1 MGKMKQSDI
10 IYVGN
15 ARCYHTMDW
24 YRSAKEVCA
33 PRRVLFATDLIES
46 EGHVRLVND
55 QDCIIPL
62 FNVDRLLLNK
72 QSRFGNVWRNAI
84 KLLAFPLQ
92 VFKLKALAKEHP
104 GAVYHAHTM
113 YYMFICWISGIPFIG
128 TPQGSE
134 VLVRPNRSRLYR
146 YFAIKS
152 MLAADHITVD
162 SAKMQARIKE
172 LCGAEA
178 VIVQNG
184 IDVTGIKNIVTKAP
198 RRDRVVSIRAITPL
212 YRIEEICDA
221 RAASVQQPSLTFF
234 YPFWEEEYK
243 AAIAHKLRA
252 DDVDLGRLPR
262 EKMYALLASTLLAI
276 SIPSSDSSPRT
287 VYEAIFCGCCVV
299 VSYHSYIDALPE
311 CMKARLFI
319 ADLENPHWLDQ
330 ALRVAEQVTAKPYV
344 PSEQALSLFD
354 QKKSMRFVAESFY

>member
-1 MGKMKQSDI
+1 MRQGDI
-10 IYVGN
+10 IFVGN

-24 YRSAKEVCA
+24 YRSAKAVCA
-33 PRRVLFATDLIES
+33 PRKVLFATDLIES
-46 EGHVRLVND
+46 EGYVRLVNEED
-55 QDCIIPL
+55 NIIPL
-62 FNVDRLLLNK
+62 FNVDCLLLKK
-72 QSRFGNVWRNAI
+72 QSQIGNVWRNAV

-92 VFKLKALAKEHP
+92 IAKLRVLARKHP

-113 YYMFICWISGIPFIG
+113 YYMFVCWLAGIRFIG

-134 VLVRPNRSRLYR
+134 VLVRPYRSRLYR

-152 MLAADHITVD
+152 LLAADHITVD
-162 SAKMQARIKE
+162 STKMKDRIRE

-184 IDVTGIKNIVTKAP
+184 IDVASINRIVTSAQ

-212 YRIEEICDA
+212 YRIKEICAA
-221 RAASVQQPSLTFF
+221 RAASAQQPALTFV
-234 YPFWEEEYK
+234 YPFLEEEYK
-243 AAIAHKLRA
+243 MYISPKFRT

-262 EKMYALLASTLLAI
+262 RKMYALLASTVLAI

-287 VYEAIFCGCCVV
+287 VYEAIFCGCCVAV
-299 VSYHSYIDALPE
+299 TYHSYIDILPD

-319 ADLENPHWLDQ
+319 VDIEDPKWLEKALRFAVKTTAQPYIPTDQ
-330 ALRVAEQVTAKPYV
+330 ALQM
-344 PSEQALSLFD
+344 FD
-354 QKKSMRFVAESFY
+354 QKNSMRIVADSFY